1 MSCFE
6 VRQIH
11 EESSFKRKRKNISK
25 NTKKGETEKKREKRK
40 NYENFKT
47 KPFSKIR
54 NFFAK
59 KLKNSKKGKIREKV

>member
-40 NYENFKT
+40 KLRKFQNQTFLENSDFFCEKIEKFKEG
-47 KPFSKIR
+47 
-54 NFFAK
+54 
-59 KLKNSKKGKIREKV
+59 KN